1 MEHREGRLDRK
12 VAVVVGG
19 AGGFGAATV
28 ERFIA
33 EGATVV
39 IAGRDLGAAEAAAS
53 SAGATA
59 LRCDI
64 TVEDDVAALV
74 ATTVDRSGTLDVM
87 VNYAGYQ
94 KSTPLRDLDAATMRE
109 MVEVQLIGAVQVI
122 RHAANAMADGNG
134 GSIISISSL
143 TAHAPALGLAAYAG
157 AKAGLEYVTRIA
169 AVEYG
174 ASNVRVNCV
183 APHLIETPMTA
194 PIFARPLAIEAVR
207 RQTPLGRM
215 GHVDDV
221 ANAVLY
227 LASDESGYVSGQT
240 LCVDGA
246 ASAQKLPS
254 GDDYALLAAQ
264 RPDLLDPPGP
274 GDAGSTAAGG

>member
-1 MEHREGRLDRK
+1 MAPGERRLDGK
-12 VAVVVGG
+12 VAVVIGG
-19 AGGFGAATV
+19 AGGFGGATV
-28 ERFIA
+28 ARFHA

-39 IAGRDLGAAEAAAS
+39 VAGRDLDAATAAAAS
-53 SAGATA
+53 CGGTA
-59 LRCDI
+59 ERCDI
-64 TVEDDVAALV
+64 TVEAEVAQLVAA
-74 ATTVDRSGTLDVM
+74 TVERHGRLDVM

-94 KSTPLRDLDAATMRE
+94 QSTPIRHLDATTLRE
-109 MVEVQLIGAVQVI
+109 MLEVQLIGAVQVI
-122 RHAANAMADGNG
+122 RHAGNAMADAGG
-134 GSIISISSL
+134 GSIVSVSSL
-143 TAHAPALGLAAYAG
+143 TAHAPAQGLAAYAG

-174 ASNVRVNCV
+174 ADGVRVNCV

-194 PIFARPLAIEAVR
+194 PIFAHALAIEAVR

-221 ANAVLY
+221 ANAVLF

-246 ASAQKLPS
+246 ASSQKLPS
-254 GDDYALLAAQ
+254 PDDYALLAAQ
-264 RPDLLDPPGP
+264 RPDLLGATTRAD
-274 GDAGSTAAGG
+274 GG